1 MLGLMLTHPTQ
12 YLAVEGDLHS
22 ETILLFP
29 TDPIILLSYPSCPID
44 YFSCCCF
51 RLIEFIVI
59 IDPTLGNF

>member
-1 MLGLMLTHPTQ
+1 MLGLMLTHPNQ

-29 TDPIILLSYPSCPID
+29 TDPLILLSYPSCLID
-44 YFSCCCF
+44 YCF

-59 IDPTLGNF
+59 VDPTLGNF